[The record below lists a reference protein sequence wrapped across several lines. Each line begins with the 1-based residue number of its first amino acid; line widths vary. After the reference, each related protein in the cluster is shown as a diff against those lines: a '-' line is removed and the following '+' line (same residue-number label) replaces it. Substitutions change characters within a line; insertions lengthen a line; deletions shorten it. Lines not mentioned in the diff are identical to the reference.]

1 MFKVTLSLPIIR
13 TGTGY
18 DFSDNDLVRLNFEDQ
33 FNEKQIEP
41 ELGKLVKILTTIKS
55 PNDFF
60 FLVAPAAVEHL
71 QRKALEKTL
80 TYYNW
85 DERSNSKVLR
95 KHRDIEMTISTTYQL
110 KYVPKSHAIGIRKKI
125 SPFSKGNTVSCRN
138 PLALHISS
146 SVLLF

>member
-1 MFKVTLSLPIIR
+1 MFKVTLSLPIMR

-60 FLVAPAAVEHL
+60 F
-71 QRKALEKTL
+71 
-80 TYYNW
+80 
-85 DERSNSKVLR
+85 
-95 KHRDIEMTISTTYQL
+95 
-110 KYVPKSHAIGIRKKI
+110 
-125 SPFSKGNTVSCRN
+125 
-138 PLALHISS
+138 
-146 SVLLF
+146 